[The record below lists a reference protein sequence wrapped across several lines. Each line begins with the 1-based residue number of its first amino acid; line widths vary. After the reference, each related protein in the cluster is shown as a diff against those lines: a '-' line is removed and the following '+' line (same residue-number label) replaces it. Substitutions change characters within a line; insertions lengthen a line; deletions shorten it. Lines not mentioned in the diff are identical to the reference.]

1 MGIFMNKQ
9 RRGRKLGEILLSQGL
24 ITEEQLDKAFRTQ
37 SVTGQTLGAVLV
49 SSGAISAQ
57 DLSSILGEQIQV
69 DSKKRIGE
77 VLIEQGT
84 ITQAQLEEAL
94 KQQKVQ
100 GKKIGEM
107 LVALGF
113 ISESKLI
120 DILSAQIDVQHVIL
134 EGVKVSRELTMLITE
149 EMCKKYK
156 IIPVYSKND
165 VITVAMTDP
174 TDLRTIDHIKF
185 VTGKNIDAVMS
196 SEKQIMS
203 AITRVYEDKQ
213 KQLYD
218 ILQKAE
224 GDTSFDIVKD
234 EEEQEA
240 LSDDEGAQ
248 VVNIVNLII
257 HEAIEKD
264 ASDIHLEPTE
274 SGYRVR
280 YRMDGDLQTMQEL
293 PASIRPQ
300 IISRLKIQ
308 GGMDI
313 AEKRKP
319 QDGRIKIRHQSR
331 MVDLR
336 VSSFP
341 ALTRQ
346 TQSEKIVMRIID
358 AEGKQF
364 TLPQLGFS
372 QEMHDKFESLIRIPD
387 GIILVTGP
395 TGSGKSS
402 TLYASLEF
410 INRHYNYKKNIITME
425 DPVESNVEGITQGQI
440 NVKAG
445 FTFASGMRSILRQDP
460 DIVMVGEMRDIE
472 TGEMA
477 VQAALTGHVVFS
489 TLHTNDSAS
498 AFTRLLD
505 MGVQSY
511 LVASTVRGVLAQRL
525 VRRICS
531 NCKEEYEPEPEVL
544 QKVGLRAGVKLYRGR
559 GCRTCNSSGYKGRMG
574 IFELLIPDRQVQ
586 KMIIAKAESDE
597 IKDYMIKR
605 GDFNTLRRDGLIK
618 VLKGETTLEQVLG
631 ATQDATS

>member
-1 MGIFMNKQ
+1 MNNKQ

-24 ITEEQLDKAFRTQ
+24 ITEEQLEKAFRAQ
-37 SVTGQTLGAVLV
+37 SVTGQTLGSVLV

-57 DLSSILGEQIQV
+57 DLSSIIGEQIQIS
-69 DSKKRIGE
+69 SKKRIGE
-77 VLIEQGT
+77 LLIEQG
-84 ITQAQLEEAL
+84 IINNEQLEQAL
-94 KQQKVQ
+94 QQQKAQ
-100 GKKIGEM
+100 GKKVGEM

-113 ISESKLI
+113 ISENKLI
-120 DILSAQIDVQHVIL
+120 DILSAQIDVQHIIL
-134 EGVKVSRELTMLITE
+134 DGVKVSRELTLLITE
-149 EMCKKYK
+149 DMCKKYK
-156 IIPVYSKND
+156 ILPVYQSNG

-185 VTGKNIDAVMS
+185 VTGKDIDAVMS

-203 AITRVYEDKQ
+203 AITRVYKDKRME
-213 KQLYD
+213 LDD
-218 ILQKAE
+218 ILRKAE
-224 GDTSFDIVKD
+224 SGGDMSFDIVKD

-274 SGYRVR
+274 TGYRVR
-280 YRMDGDLQTMQEL
+280 YRTDGSLQTIQEL

-319 QDGRIKIRHQSR
+319 QDGRIKIRHQGR

-346 TQSEKIVMRIID
+346 AQSEKIVMRIID

-372 QEMHDKFESLIRIPD
+372 QEMHARFEKLIQIPD

-410 INRHYNYKKNIITME
+410 INRHYQFKKNIITME
-425 DPVESNVEGITQGQI
+425 DPVESSVEGITQGQI

-460 DIVMVGEMRDIE
+460 DIIMVGEMRDME

-505 MGVQSY
+505 MGIQSY
-511 LVASTVRGVLAQRL
+511 LVSSTVRGVLAQRL
-525 VRRICS
+525 IRRICK
-531 NCKEEYEPEPEVL
+531 NCIEEYDPGPEVL

-559 GCRTCNSSGYKGRMG
+559 GCRTCNNTGYKGRMG

-597 IKDYMIKR
+597 IKDYMVKR
-605 GDFNTLRRDGLIK
+605 GDFMTLRRDGLIK

-631 ATQDATS
+631 ATQDVN

>member
-1 MGIFMNKQ
+1 MQ
-9 RRGRKLGEILLSQGL
+9 RRGRKLGEVLLSLDL

-37 SVTGQTLGAVLV
+37 SVTGQTLGSILV
-49 SSGAISAQ
+49 SSGAISAE
-57 DLSSILGEQIQV
+57 DLGSVLGEQIQV
-69 DSKKRIGE
+69 DSKKRIGDI
-77 VLIEQGT
+77 LLEQGV
-84 ITQAQLEEAL
+84 INQAQLEEAL
-94 KQQKVQ
+94 KEQKIT
-100 GKKIGEM
+100 GKKIGETLIAM
-107 LVALGF
+107 GILT
-113 ISESKLI
+113 ESKLI
-120 DILSAQIDVQHVIL
+120 DILGAQIDVQHVIL
-134 EGVKVSRELTMLITE
+134 DGIKINVELTTLITE
-149 EMCKKYK
+149 EMCKRYR
-156 IIPVYSKND
+156 IIPIYKKNNI
-165 VITVAMTDP
+165 ITVAMTDP

-185 VTGKNIDAVMS
+185 ITGKDIDIVMA
-196 SEKQIMS
+196 SEKQILS

-213 KQLYD
+213 KQLHD
-218 ILQKAE
+218 ILQKVE
-224 GDTSFDIVKD
+224 GENTTLEIISD
-234 EEEQEA
+234 EEDKEL
-240 LSDDEGAQ
+240 LSDEEGAQ
-248 VVNIVNLII
+248 VVNIVNMII
-257 HEAIEKD
+257 HEAIERD
-264 ASDIHLEPTE
+264 ASDIHLEPTNN
-274 SGYRVR
+274 GYRVR
-280 YRMDGDLQTMQEL
+280 YRVDGDLQTIQEL

-300 IISRLKIQ
+300 VISRLKIQ

-319 QDGRIKIRHQSR
+319 QDGRIRIRHQER

-341 ALTRQ
+341 SLTRQ
-346 TQSEKIVMRIID
+346 VQSEKIVMRIID

-372 QEMHDKFESLIRIPD
+372 QAMHDKFEELIQIPD

-402 TLYASLEF
+402 TLYAALEF
-410 INRHYNYKKNIITME
+410 INRHYEYKKNIITME

-460 DIVMVGEMRDIE
+460 DIIMVGEMRDVE

-511 LVASTVRGVLAQRL
+511 LVSSTVRGVLAQRL

-531 NCKEEYEPEPEVL
+531 ACREEYSPEPEVL
-544 QKVGLRAGVKLYRGR
+544 QKINLKPDVKFFRGK
-559 GCRTCNSSGYKGRMG
+559 GCRRCGNTGYKGRMG

-597 IKDYMIKR
+597 IKDYMVKR

-618 VLKGETTLEQVLG
+618 VIKGETTLEQVLG
-631 ATQDATS
+631 ATQETT

>member
-1 MGIFMNKQ
+1 MAIQ
-9 RRGRKLGEILLSQGL
+9 RRGRKLGEVLLSQGL
-24 ITEEQLDKAFRTQ
+24 ITEEQLDKATKMQ
-37 SVTGQTLGAVLV
+37 YATGQTLGAALI
-49 SSGAISAQ
+49 SLKAISAQ

-77 VLIEQGT
+77 VLIEQGI
-84 ITQAQLEEAL
+84 ITQEQLDEAL
-94 KQQKVQ
+94 KQQKSQ
-100 GKKIGEM
+100 GKKVGEV
-107 LVALGF
+107 LVSLGF

-120 DILSAQIDVQHVIL
+120 DILSAQIDVQHIIL
-134 EGVKVSRELTMLITE
+134 DGIKVSRELTTLLPE

-156 IIPVYSKND
+156 IIPVYSNKNT
-165 VITVAMTDP
+165 ITIAMTDP

-185 VTGKNIDAVMS
+185 VTGKDIDAVMS

-213 KQLYD
+213 KKLDD
-218 ILQKAE
+218 ILKKAE
-224 GDTSFDIVKD
+224 GGDTSFEVVS
-234 EEEQEA
+234 EEEDQEA

-257 HEAIEKD
+257 HEAIEMD
-264 ASDIHLEPTE
+264 ASDIHLEPTDT
-274 SGYRVR
+274 GYRVR
-280 YRMDGDLQTMQEL
+280 YRVDGSLQTMQEL

-300 IISRLKIQ
+300 VISRLKIQ

-319 QDGRIKIRHQSR
+319 QDGRIKIRHQGR

-346 TQSEKIVMRIID
+346 AQSEKIVMRIID

-372 QEMHDKFESLIRIPD
+372 KEMHDKFKELIQIPN

-410 INRHYNYKKNIITME
+410 INSHYEYKKNIITME

-460 DIVMVGEMRDIE
+460 DIVMVGEMRDTE

-511 LVASTVRGVLAQRL
+511 LVSSTVRGVLAQRL
-525 VRRICS
+525 VRKICP

-544 QKVGLRAGVKLYRGR
+544 QKVGLKAGVKLYRGR
-559 GCRTCNSSGYKGRMG
+559 GCRVCSNKGYKGRMG
-574 IFELLIPDRQVQ
+574 IFELMIPDRQVQ

-597 IKDYMIKR
+597 IKDYMVKR

-631 ATQDATS
+631 ATQDAS